1 MTQYGKGVPRAADR
15 RAGVRGCVH
24 AAHARGSEM
33 SGTQIA
39 DDPANAQNPASA
51 PAQRPPAPPG
61 EAEFEVPGRAWP
73 AAWPVAPG
81 RARTGGARARR
92 AAELLIAALLL
103 AGVVLA
109 AVYVIRGAFFTD
121 PTSFPA
127 VLEPPSMTYLQFSN
141 EGQITGVSV
150 QPGQTMRAGQVLASQ
165 STTLLQLR
173 LSYDQASLNADQANL
188 TALPAKQTAQQQD
201 LDLAV
206 TVAQKELSAAEAQ
219 LSAARTSQEQAAAS
233 AAISAAQAKVALAES
248 ALVNGT
254 SAGGG
259 TSLAAAQAAVAR
271 DQAAVASD
279 LVALKEA
286 VLTAPTNGV
295 IAFVGGTVGD
305 LAGPTG
311 ISIGSTSGV
320 QVPSSSG
327 FSLFPPAPQAP
338 STSSQSGSA
347 ADDRL
352 LSRGG
357 VAGGRGGSPG
367 LGAGDPS
374 RTARPGHRG
383 RVQDHPR
390 RPSGAHRQRADL
402 LQRGGQL

>member
-1 MTQYGKGVPRAADR
+1 
-15 RAGVRGCVH
+15 
-24 AAHARGSEM
+24 
-33 SGTQIA
+33 
-39 DDPANAQNPASA
+39 
-51 PAQRPPAPPG
+51 
-61 EAEFEVPGRAWP
+61 
-73 AAWPVAPG
+73 
-81 RARTGGARARR
+81 
-92 AAELLIAALLL
+92 
-103 AGVVLA
+103 
-109 AVYVIRGAFFTD
+109 
-121 PTSFPA
+121 
-127 VLEPPSMTYLQFSN
+127 MTYLQFSN

-150 QPGQTMRAGQVLASQ
+150 QPGQTIRAGQVLASQ

-173 LSYDQASLNADQANL
+173 LSYDQASSNADQANL

-219 LSAARTSQEQAAAS
+219 LAAARTPQEQAAAS
-233 AAISAAQAKVALAES
+233 AAISAAQAKVSLAES

-254 SAGGG
+254 SGGGG
-259 TSLAAAQAAVAR
+259 TALAAAQAAVAR

-327 FSLFPPAPQAP
+327 FQPLPPAPQAP

-347 ADDRL
+347 PMIAFYPA
-352 LSRGG
+352 GAWEA
-357 VAGGRGGSPG
+357 VAAVPQASALAIHPG
-367 LGAGDPS
+367 QLAQVTVDG
-374 RTARPGHRG
+374 
-383 RVQDHPR
+383 VQDHPR